1 MHAPPAAPA
10 FATSANPR
18 SNGAFSLVEV
28 TLALGIV
35 AFAFVALFGLLPV
48 GMTVFRQ
55 SIDSA
60 NETWIMQD
68 FNSMVQVTD
77 WKRVK
82 DLSHEKSREVY
93 YFDEEGRRTDTE
105 NHQVANRA
113 ADRIYAAK
121 LLVEEIERPGGGPSA
136 GDVNMAHGYKVIA
149 VLAPYLNPPA
159 MRDFAT
165 VVSGDSILNLPKGSV
180 VRTRSFVVARM
191 DSEKD

>member
-10 FATSANPR
+10 FAASANPR
-18 SNGAFSLVEV
+18 SDGAFSLVEV

-93 YFDEEGRRTDTE
+93 YFDEEGRRTDT
-105 NHQVANRA
+105 
-113 ADRIYAAK
+113 
-121 LLVEEIERPGGGPSA
+121 
-136 GDVNMAHGYKVIA
+136 
-149 VLAPYLNPPA
+149 
-159 MRDFAT
+159 
-165 VVSGDSILNLPKGSV
+165 
-180 VRTRSFVVARM
+180 
-191 DSEKD
+191 